1 LTPKFK
7 DIDNLV
13 SMLTYSMGGPS
24 INTGRPDAENP
35 EITRYTPPVPEFEVV
50 VAKIDPGKAITIDNP
65 RTPSVM
71 IVVEGSGRVDGEVTK
86 QGRSYYWPS
95 DSSGALKIEVPE
107 SKRGPLKV
115 AIAHKNQS
123 FNKRAV
129 MTPSDTFGQGSP
141 HRVGPSSLSSP
152 TSFHSGNKRPVA
164 STSTSSSSPT
174 EVSEFALEMPD
185 SSPHLILPNE
195 RESGSC
201 N

>member
-1 LTPKFK
+1 
-7 DIDNLV
+7 
-13 SMLTYSMGGPS
+13 MLTYSMGGPS

-50 VAKIDPGKAITIDNP
+50 VAKIEPGKAITIDNP

-71 IVVEGSGRVDGEVTK
+71 IVVEGSGCVDGEVTK

-123 FNKRAV
+123 FTKRTE
-129 MTPSDTFGQGSP
+129 MTPNDTFEEGSP
-141 HRVGPSSLSSP
+141 HLVARS
-152 TSFHSGNKRPVA
+152 SFHSGNKRPVA
-164 STSTSSSSPT
+164 STSTLSSSPT
-174 EVSEFALEMPD
+174 EVSEFAIGMPD
-185 SSPHLILPNE
+185 SPPHLILPDE